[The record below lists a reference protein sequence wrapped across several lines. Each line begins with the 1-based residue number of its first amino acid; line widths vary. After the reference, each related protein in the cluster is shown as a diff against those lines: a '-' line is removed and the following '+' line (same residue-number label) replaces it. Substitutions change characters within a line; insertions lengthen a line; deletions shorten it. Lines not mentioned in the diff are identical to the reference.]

1 MKRFKHFFRYIRL
14 LKEHKETLL
23 NSRIENNPSGI
34 KYDWVYRLYTVLNLP
49 PNDQQN
55 IKRYGVYYIDNMV
68 KNHVAKMNNFLLK
81 LGILEYVRL
90 DTDNII
96 QIDEFNVKIVLK
108 FKYLNI
114 KGLFRFLFIWLPITL
129 LVVLLLFIIL

>member
-1 MKRFKHFFRYIRL
+1 MKRFKHLFRYIRL

-49 PNDQQN
+49 TNDQIN
-55 IKRYGVYYIDNMV
+55 IKKYGIYYIDNMV

-129 LVVLLLFIIL
+129 LVILLLFVIL